1 MSKEGQSISLL
12 SIILIFAFVLIAS
25 FAIRSGVFFLLA
37 LFFLAVVIGGVF
49 YLIRQYM
56 LRGKGVKFDT
66 KVVNKL
72 NQSIQACNDQIQKNI
87 NEIEEIKEDIDDL
100 DGHLIPGHDINEKSR
115 KESER
120 LIKAFEKQIDLRK
133 TKLGFYETCKKKLE
147 TILYN
152 HKLAL
157 ALEKKQNR
165 LNELEEGQYESLA
178 QMETLKTEL
187 EYDKSYISSI
197 EELSLKMLRSNSIGD
212 AEALNL
218 ELVQITKEL
227 RRL

>member
-12 SIILIFAFVLIAS
+12 TIILIFAFVLIAS
-25 FAIRSGVFFLLA
+25 FAARGGIVFLLMLFVLA
-37 LFFLAVVIGGVF
+37 LIIGSLF

-56 LRGKGVKFDT
+56 LRGKGVQFDT
-66 KVVNKL
+66 KVVSKL
-72 NQSIQACNDQIQKNI
+72 NQSIQACDDQIQKNI

-100 DGHLIPGHDINEKSR
+100 DSHLIPGHDINEKSR
-115 KESER
+115 VESER
-120 LIKAFEKQIDLRK
+120 LIRAFDKQIDLRK
-133 TKLGFYETCKKKLE
+133 TKLAFYETCKKKLE

-197 EELSLKMLRSNSIGD
+197 EQLSLKMLRSNSIGD

>member
-12 SIILIFAFVLIAS
+12 TIILIFAFVIIAS
-25 FAIRSGVFFLLA
+25 FAVRTGAFFLMALFILA
-37 LFFLAVVIGGVF
+37 LTIGTVF
-49 YLIRQYM
+49 YLIRQFM
-56 LRGKGVKFDT
+56 VRGKGVKFDT
-66 KVVNKL
+66 KVVTKI

-87 NEIEEIKEDIDDL
+87 NEIEEIKEDIDEL
-100 DGHLIPGHDINEKSR
+100 DGHLIPGHEINEKSR
-115 KESER
+115 EESER
-120 LIKAFEKQIDLRK
+120 LIRAFEKQIDLRK
-133 TKLGFYETCKKKLE
+133 TKLAFYETCKKKLE

-165 LNELEEGQYESLA
+165 LNELEESQYESLA

-187 EYDKSYISSI
+187 EYDKSYISTI
-197 EELSLKMLRSNSIGD
+197 EKLSLKMLRSNSIGD

>member
-1 MSKEGQSISLL
+1 MNKEGQSIGLL
-12 SIILIFAFVLIAS
+12 TIILIFAFVVLAS
-25 FAIRSGVFFLLA
+25 FAIRSGIFFLMALVFLA
-37 LFFLAVVIGGVF
+37 LIIGGVF

-56 LRGKGVKFDT
+56 LRGKGVSFDT
-66 KVVNKL
+66 KVVGKIH
-72 NQSIQACNDQIQKNI
+72 QSIKACDDQIRKNI

-100 DGHLIPGHDINEKSR
+100 DSHLIPGHDINEKSR
-115 KESER
+115 EESQR
-120 LIKAFEKQIDLRK
+120 LIRAFEKQIDLRK
-133 TKLGFYETCKKKLE
+133 TKLAFYETCKKKLE

-152 HKLAL
+152 HKLAI

-165 LNELEEGQYESLA
+165 LNELEESQYESLA

-187 EYDKSYISSI
+187 EYDKSYISTI
-197 EELSLKMLRSNSIGD
+197 EQLSLKMLRSNSIGD